1 MRKSRYLVNVNN
13 EGDENAEPEEDDDD
27 DDASDIE
34 DGPTINGV
42 EGSAPRPNAKSK
54 KRKQAA
60 SLLED
65 RIFEVKKW
73 TQVPMDKA
81 DKMPEP
87 KYLADRR
94 PGMPNYYN
102 QTAQGAWAHAQSYG
116 AALGDG
122 GAAGPGYDL
131 GDGAGLGSA
140 LGAPG
145 TDTPPVRKNMPPRP
159 RKKKGG
165 PGRKKKEVVEAEKRA
180 AEAARRKAAEGA
192 QAGDGEAREMA
203 EGTTEAGNE
212 TPRSKRDGE
221 GSGDDSEG
229 EGSEEGEL
237 NDDASPSA
245 SVTPAP
251 ASVPPS
257 AGLNAPAIP
266 SSLAREV
273 TADAAPDSPLVKD
286 ELMVDAQPPNLATQI
301 TDAAQLAIPP
311 PSAEPTVEA
320 TLTEIP
326 PPSTELASSQPPAL
340 TNTEISVPFDPAAAS
355 ESAPLINAVEAATSE
370 QQAAPPRPT
379 DPALPTTGPD
389 STPAE
394 ATEEAA
400 VREAAVQGEAREY
413 AKVEAVAPPAAE
425 VGGGDVDIDAKA
437 EAGDKPEKLVE
448 QAAEEGVENKKAVLK
463 EDNDDGLNLLGAL
476 EKAVDEQAGK

>member
-27 DDASDIE
+27 DDASDAE
-34 DGPTINGV
+34 DGPTINGGD
-42 EGSAPRPNAKSK
+42 GSAPRPNAKSK

-102 QTAQGAWAHAQSYG
+102 QTAQGAWAHAQGYG
-116 AALGDG
+116 AVLADG
-122 GAAGPGYDL
+122 GSAGPGYDL

-165 PGRKKKEVVEAEKRA
+165 PGRKKKEVIEAEKRA

-192 QAGDGEAREMA
+192 QTDDGEGREMA

-237 NDDASPSA
+237 NDDASASA

-273 TADAAPDSPLVKD
+273 TADVEAGSPLVKD
-286 ELMVDAQPPNLATQI
+286 EAMVDAPPPSLDTQM
-301 TDAAQLAIPP
+301 TDAAPPAIPP

-320 TLTEIP
+320 TLTEVPIP
-326 PPSTELASSQPPAL
+326 ATEIVSDEPPAP
-340 TNTEISVPFDPAAAS
+340 TNPEITVPFDPAAAT
-355 ESAPLINAVEAATSE
+355 EPPPLINAVEEETSE
-370 QQAAPPRPT
+370 QHAAPPKPAES
-379 DPALPTTGPD
+379 ALPTTGPD

-413 AKVEAVAPPAAE
+413 AKVEAVASPPADI
-425 VGGGDVDIDAKA
+425 GGDVNVAARA
-437 EAGDKPEKLVE
+437 EEVDKSEKPEE
-448 QAAEEGVENKKAVLK
+448 QAEEEGVEKEKDVQKA
-463 EDNDDGLNLLGAL
+463 DNNEGLNLLGAL